1 MPYYIG
7 AGTPEWDEHEWETE
21 SGEPPESLY
30 TYIEPWVAEAT
41 MLTFPETP
49 GPKPVIPPERATYRR
64 PLPAPKPGFFAR
76 LFGKKAPPV
85 APAEE
90 TPQLAPAQVFEGFK
104 ARQKA
109 TADYALWEVSG
120 LAATCRSLGVK
131 RVFGSYDGGNDES
144 FTHLHG
150 IEMSDSRIISKARLR
165 GEAASVRCQ
174 ELVQYA
180 VSALMGRYDAGE
192 FLLHGAVTIDCDA
205 CTITD
210 ETNAD
215 VVFGDKMAD

>member
-1 MPYYIG
+1 MPYCIG

-21 SGEPPESLY
+21 RGDPPESLY
-30 TYIEPWVAEAT
+30 TYIEPWVAETTVLA
-41 MLTFPETP
+41 FPETP
-49 GPKPVIPPERATYRR
+49 GPKSVIPPERA
-64 PLPAPKPGFFAR
+64 
-76 LFGKKAPPV
+76 APPPV
-85 APAEE
+85 EAAPAEA
-90 TPQLAPAQVFEGFK
+90 TSQPTPAQVFGYK

-109 TADYALWEVSG
+109 TAAHALWEVSG

-150 IEMSDSRIISKARLR
+150 TEMSDSRVISKAQLPD
-165 GEAASVRCQ
+165 EAASVHCH

-180 VSALMGRYDAGE
+180 VSALMGCYGTGE
-192 FLLHGAVTIDCDA
+192 YLLHGAVTIDCDT

-210 ETNAD
+210 EKDAD
-215 VVFGDKMAD
+215 VVFGNKMPWKV

>member
-21 SGEPPESLY
+21 RGDPPESLY

-41 MLTFPETP
+41 VLAFPETP
-49 GPKPVIPPERATYRR
+49 GPEPVTPTER
-64 PLPAPKPGFFAR
+64 
-76 LFGKKAPPV
+76 
-85 APAEE
+85 
-90 TPQLAPAQVFEGFK
+90 EGFK

-109 TADYALWEVSG
+109 TAAYALWEVSG

-150 IEMSDSRIISKARLR
+150 IQMSDSRIISKTRLR
-165 GEAASVRCQ
+165 GEAASVRCH

-180 VSALMGRYDAGE
+180 VSALMGRYGVGE
-192 FLLHGAVTIDCDA
+192 YLLHGGVTIDCDA

-210 ETNAD
+210 EKNAN
-215 VVFGDKMAD
+215 VVFGDKMPWEV